1 MPWGFLFVKTR
12 GNAHQIVTFLLSFSF
27 SALYSEKWLYLCI
40 AFERGGNAG
49 ERPTNGECE
58 CSADSEPM
66 GHALRLHSQKSE
78 SHEVLLLPYPL
89 QK

>member
-12 GNAHQIVTFLLSFSF
+12 ENAQQIVTFLLSFTF
-27 SALYSEKWLYLCI
+27 GALYIKKWLYLCI

-58 CSADSEPM
+58 YSADSEPM
-66 GHALRLHSQKSE
+66 GHALRLLSQKSE
-78 SHEVLLLPYPL
+78 ST
-89 QK
+89 